1 MWVRPD
7 TVCMYQAERNIDLH
21 QQKKSLQTRNHF
33 SSFLEQGSRQSPGL
47 IRCAVETGSGLSHNW
62 FVAATQMASS
72 TEQRNTE
79 TTSSTRIAAGLI
91 LGLAC
96 FAAVLTGGIFVGQTI
111 GEALSTLQTIA
122 PVQVDPLR

>member
-1 MWVRPD
+1 MG
-7 TVCMYQAERNIDLH
+7 TGLIE
-21 QQKKSLQTRNHF
+21 K
-33 SSFLEQGSRQSPGL
+33 PGE

-62 FVAATQMASS
+62 FVAASQVGFS
-72 TEQRNTE
+72 TEQRKAE

-91 LGLAC
+91 LGVAC

-111 GEALSTLQTIA
+111 SEALSTLQTIS

>member
-1 MWVRPD
+1 M
-7 TVCMYQAERNIDLH
+7 
-21 QQKKSLQTRNHF
+21 
-33 SSFLEQGSRQSPGL
+33 
-47 IRCAVETGSGLSHNW
+47 ETGSGLSHNW
-62 FVAATQMASS
+62 YVAATQMASS
-72 TEQRNTE
+72 TEQPKAE

-111 GEALSTLQTIA
+111 SEELSTLQTIS

>member
-1 MWVRPD
+1 M
-7 TVCMYQAERNIDLH
+7 
-21 QQKKSLQTRNHF
+21 
-33 SSFLEQGSRQSPGL
+33 
-47 IRCAVETGSGLSHNW
+47 RCAVETGSGLSHNW
-62 FVAATQMASS
+62 FVATTQMGFSS
-72 TEQRNTE
+72 EQPTAQ

-111 GEALSTLQTIA
+111 GDALNMLQTII

>member
-1 MWVRPD
+1 MG
-7 TVCMYQAERNIDLH
+7 TGLIE
-21 QQKKSLQTRNHF
+21 K
-33 SSFLEQGSRQSPGL
+33 PGA
-47 IRCAVETGSGLSHNW
+47 IRCAVETGIGLSHNW
-62 FVAATQMASS
+62 FVVATQMASS
-72 TEQRNTE
+72 TEQRNAE

>member
-1 MWVRPD
+1 MG
-7 TVCMYQAERNIDLH
+7 TVLTAKHGSDLV
-21 QQKKSLQTRNHF
+21 
-33 SSFLEQGSRQSPGL
+33 P
-47 IRCAVETGSGLSHNW
+47 IETVSGLSHNW

-72 TEQRNTE
+72 TEQRSTE

-111 GEALSTLQTIA
+111 GEALSTLQAIT

>member
-1 MWVRPD
+1 M
-7 TVCMYQAERNIDLH
+7 IL
-21 QQKKSLQTRNHF
+21 S
-33 SSFLEQGSRQSPGL
+33 
-47 IRCAVETGSGLSHNW
+47 AVESSDGLSQNW
-62 FVAATQMASS
+62 FVAAIQMAFS
-72 TEQRNTE
+72 TEQYKTE

-111 GEALSTLQTIA
+111 SEALSTLQTIS

>member
-1 MWVRPD
+1 MG
-7 TVCMYQAERNIDLH
+7 TGLIE
-21 QQKKSLQTRNHF
+21 K
-33 SSFLEQGSRQSPGL
+33 PGE

-111 GEALSTLQTIA
+111 SEALSTLQTIA